1 MTVVTLDSLDLAA
14 LLASRICHDVISPV
28 GAIVNGLE
36 VLEEEKDEQMRIFA
50 LDLVKKSSKQAS
62 ARLQFCRIAF
72 GAAGSAGASIDTG
85 DAESVARNFLADSK
99 AEFSWAG
106 PRALLPKNRVKLL
119 LNLVIIANTTIP
131 RGGKIDVT
139 LEGSGFDP
147 DMTFRIITTGISSR
161 IPAGLVDLLDGKAPE
176 HGIDA
181 HVIQPYYTGLIGR
194 AARMD
199 ISVEARE
206 DGITIIATPQPAEA
220 PAEVAAENNDDTAP
234 ES

>member
-36 VLEEEKDEQMRIFA
+36 VLEEEKDEQMRAFA
-50 LDLVKKSSKQAS
+50 IDLVKKSSKQAS
-62 ARLQFCRIAF
+62 ARLQFARIAF

-85 DAESVARNFLADSK
+85 DAENVTRGFLADGK
-99 AEFSWAG
+99 VEVSWSG

-119 LNLVIIANTTIP
+119 LNLVVVANTTIP
-131 RGGKIDVT
+131 RGGKIEVT
-139 LEGSGFDP
+139 LEGVEP
-147 DMTFRIITTGISSR
+147 DMTFRVVTTGISSR
-161 IPAGLVDLLDGKAPE
+161 IPAGLMDLLDGKAPE

-181 HVIQPYYTGLIGR
+181 HVIQPYYTGLVAR

-199 ISVEARE
+199 VEIEARE
-206 DGITIIATPQPAEA
+206 DGVTITAMPQPALDL
-220 PAEVAAENNDDTAP
+220 AEDVSEN
-234 ES
+234 

>member
-36 VLEEEKDEQMRIFA
+36 VLEEEKDEQMRAFA
-50 LDLVKKSSKQAS
+50 IDLVKKSSKQAS
-62 ARLQFCRIAF
+62 ARLQFARIAF

-85 DAESVARNFLADSK
+85 DAENVTRGFLADGK
-99 AEFSWAG
+99 VEVSWSG

-119 LNLVIIANTTIP
+119 LNLVVVANTTIP
-131 RGGKIDVT
+131 RGGKIEVT
-139 LEGSGFDP
+139 LEGVEP
-147 DMTFRIITTGISSR
+147 DMTFRVVTTGISSR
-161 IPAGLVDLLDGKAPE
+161 IPAGLMDLLEGKAPE

-181 HVIQPYYTGLIGR
+181 HVIQPYYTGLVAR

-199 ISVEARE
+199 VEIEARE
-206 DGITIIATPQPAEA
+206 DGVTITATPQPALDL
-220 PAEVAAENNDDTAP
+220 AEDVSEN
-234 ES
+234 